1 MNSTYIGLTVVATA
15 WFAALIG
22 IFFVRGKQ
30 ITRKASFFFFVCT
43 TLASAIT
50 QYFVSSA
57 LLDIERLSA
66 AHLAGVTQLRLED
79 DAAIINSVFLPYLEE
94 GGKSR
99 TGNAVGLDLD
109 DLDWEASF
117 RWKSRDILVT
127 LDAVT
132 ENAYIR
138 RYYSVWAAD
147 VDFYGYQLNIYAR
160 QVLKVSDARVRR
172 QNVESY
178 LECLRNASHFLGKF
192 ASEMRSRG
200 ANEYYR
206 GD

>member
-15 WFAALIG
+15 WFVAMVV
-22 IFFVRGKQ
+22 IFVVRGKQ
-30 ITRKASFFFFVCT
+30 TTRKACFFLFVCT

-50 QYFVSSA
+50 QYLVSSA

-66 AHLAGVTQLRLED
+66 AHLAGVSQLRLED
-79 DAAIINSVFLPYLEE
+79 DAAMVNFVFLPYLEE
-94 GGKSR
+94 GAKSR
-99 TGNAVGLDLD
+99 AAKAVGLDLD

-117 RWKSRDILVT
+117 RLKTRDILVT

-147 VDFYGYQLNIYAR
+147 VDFYGYQLNIHAR

-178 LECLRNASHFLGKF
+178 LECLRNASRFLGKF

-200 ANEYYR
+200 ANDYYR